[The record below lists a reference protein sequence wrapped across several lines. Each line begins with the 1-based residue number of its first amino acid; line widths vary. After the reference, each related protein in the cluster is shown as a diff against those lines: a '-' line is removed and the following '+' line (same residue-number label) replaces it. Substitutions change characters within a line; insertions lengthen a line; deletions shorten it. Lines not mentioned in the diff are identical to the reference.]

1 MKGEDDTVT
10 ALEGPQPRRGDETRG
25 QITPNRANT
34 RGRGARKDPGAAGA
48 RNSWGGQR
56 QLREQGATEDAPQS
70 VREILSAG
78 GEREK
83 HARRRGS
90 SAEAQRQ
97 GSLRW
102 L

>member
-1 MKGEDDTVT
+1 MAGVLGKTPELQEHGT
-10 ALEGPQPRRGDETRG
+10 AGVVRGSFANRGPLKTRLKACV
-25 QITPNRANT
+25 RFC
-34 RGRGARKDPGAAGA
+34 
-48 RNSWGGQR
+48 QR
-56 QLREQGATEDAPQS
+56 EVSG
-70 VREILSAG
+70 
-78 GEREK
+78 EK